1 MQIVVLVRRH
11 AGPTRHELGM
21 ALRERRLQIGQCAVS
36 REGHGVR
43 VAIVSDVFYQPF
55 SNYTRGTR

>member
-1 MQIVVLVRRH
+1 
-11 AGPTRHELGM
+11 M

-43 VAIVSDVFYQPF
+43 VAIVSGFYALFYQP
-55 SNYTRGTR
+55 